1 MGHPGSKGMLGEQR
15 FKGDIGPTWPK
26 CDAGEQELQ
35 DSQGLVVPLCNK
47 KEIGL
52 KVTKT

>member
-1 MGHPGSKGMLGEQR
+1 MDPMGHPDSKGMLDEQR

-35 DSQGLVVPLCNK
+35 DSQGPVSPL
-47 KEIGL
+47 
-52 KVTKT
+52 VTKKN